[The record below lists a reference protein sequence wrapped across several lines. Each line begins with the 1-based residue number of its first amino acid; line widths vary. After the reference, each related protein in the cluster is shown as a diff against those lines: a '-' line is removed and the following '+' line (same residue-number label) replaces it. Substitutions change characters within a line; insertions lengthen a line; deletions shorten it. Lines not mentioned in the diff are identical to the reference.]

1 MELTASFG
9 DLLHQFAPVFT
20 APTSQT
26 FLAIVA
32 GWVLSQRHRFITEVI
47 FSSGNVGN
55 GHWSRFHRFFSHAA
69 WDLDAFSLVLTKLVL
84 TILAPGALL
93 VFTVD
98 DTLCRKRGLTLYG
111 AGMHYD
117 PLISSRSKKLVSWG
131 HDWVALSV
139 IVVHPFWAPTKIFA
153 LPIAARLYINRQG
166 LTKGKKS
173 QGKSAKA
180 NKAQGKSTTRATAK
194 KANGKTTAKANKTTA
209 KKANGKTTAKANKTT
224 AKATAKK
231 VDGKTPAKANKAAAK
246 ADPPH
251 RTRPELALELIQL
264 VARWFP
270 DAEILVL
277 GDSAYGGRS
286 VLSHLPP
293 NVHLISKVH
302 PKGALYEP
310 APPKIKGTR
319 GPARK
324 KGDRLPDMTAWAAD
338 PKKPWTHLDFDQ
350 FGLQASLSVKTM
362 QALYY
367 KAGRD
372 RLLTIV
378 LVHDREGK
386 RPDQMFYSTKL
397 DWTARQ
403 ILSAYACRWA
413 TECTFEYC
421 KQFLG
426 LEDPAN
432 RLPKAVERTAPMA
445 LFLYSL
451 VVVWFHRT
459 GHQYV
464 RFPFRPWY
472 KKKAEPS
479 FADMLTT
486 LRRLSYEEKT
496 EGLVA
501 NPLSLKTWLAQLTE
515 LLSRTG

>member
-1 MELTASFG
+1 MELTASFS
-9 DLLHQFAPVFT
+9 DLLQQFSPVFT
-20 APTSQT
+20 APTYQT

-69 WDLDAFSLVLTKLVL
+69 WDIDTFSMALAKLAMTV
-84 TILAPGALL
+84 LAPGAILHWA
-93 VFTVD
+93 VD
-98 DTLCRKRGLTLYG
+98 DTLCRKRGS
-111 AGMHYD
+111 D
-117 PLISSRSKKLVSWG
+117 PLRRR
-131 HDWVALSV
+131 HALRPA
-139 IVVHPFWAPTKIFA
+139 H
-153 LPIAARLYINRQG
+153 LQPIQG
-166 LTKGKKS
+166 LGQLGTRLGRPEPARRPPLLGTHQGLCLADRRPAVHQPPGAH
-173 QGKSAKA
+173 QGKEEQREIG
-180 NKAQGKSTTRATAK
+180 QGQDLGQSQSQ
-194 KANGKTTAKANKTTA
+194 
-209 KKANGKTTAKANKTT
+209 
-224 AKATAKK
+224 
-231 VDGKTPAKANKAAAK
+231 DPPAKT
-246 ADPPH
+246 DPNH
-251 RTRPELALELIQL
+251 RTRPELALELIRL

-270 DAEILVL
+270 DDQVLML

-293 NVHLISKVH
+293 NVHLISRVH

-324 KGDRLPDMTAWAAD
+324 KGDRLPGMAEWAED
-338 PKKPWTHLDFDQ
+338 PEQPWTRLDFNR
-350 FGLQASLSVKTM
+350 FGLHASLSVKTKK
-362 QALYY
+362 ALYY
-367 KAGRD
+367 KSGRD

-378 LVHDREGK
+378 LVRDLQGK
-386 RPDQMFYSTKL
+386 RPDQMFYCTEL
-397 DWTARQ
+397 DWTARE

-413 TECTFEYC
+413 IECTFEFC

-445 LFLYSL
+445 LFIYTI

-459 GHQYV
+459 GHESL

-472 KKKAEPS
+472 TKKEEPS

-486 LRRLSYEEKT
+486 LRRLSYDEKT
-496 EGLVA
+496 AGLL
-501 NPLSLKTWLAQLTE
+501 PKLTRLETWIAQLTE

>member
-9 DLLHQFAPVFT
+9 DLLLQFTPVFT

-47 FSSGNVGN
+47 FSGGQVGN

-69 WDLDAFSLVLTKLVL
+69 WDIDTFSLFLTKLVL
-84 TILAPGALL
+84 TILAPGSLL
-93 VFTVD
+93 IFTVD

-131 HDWVALSV
+131 HDWVVLSV
-139 IVVHPFWAPTKIFA
+139 IVVHPFWAPTKVFA

-173 QGKSAKA
+173 QGKSA
-180 NKAQGKSTTRATAK
+180 
-194 KANGKTTAKANKTTA
+194 TAKANKP
-209 KKANGKTTAKANKTT
+209 KGKATAKANKPKG
-224 AKATAKK
+224 KATAK
-231 VDGKTPAKANKAAAK
+231 ANTATAK
-246 ADPPH
+246 ADPKH

-264 VARWFP
+264 VARWSP

-302 PKGALYEP
+302 PDGALYEP

-324 KGDRLPDMTAWAAD
+324 KGARLPGMAAWAAD
-338 PKKPWTHLDFDQ
+338 AEQPWARLEFDQ
-350 FGLQASLSVKTM
+350 FGLHATLEVKTRE
-362 QALYY
+362 ALYY

-372 RLLTIV
+372 RLLKIV
-378 LVHDREGK
+378 LVRDLQGK
-386 RPDQMFYSTKL
+386 RPDQMFYSTKRQ
-397 DWTARQ
+397 WTARE
-403 ILSAYACRWA
+403 ILSAYAWRWA

-459 GHQYV
+459 GHQFV

-472 KKKAEPS
+472 PKKAEPS

-486 LRRLSYEEKT
+486 LRRLSYDEKT
-496 EGLVA
+496 EGLLA

>member
-1 MELTASFG
+1 MELTASFV
-9 DLLHQFAPVFT
+9 DLLHQFSPVFT

-69 WDLDAFSLVLTKLVL
+69 WDLDTFSLFLTKLVL

-93 VFTVD
+93 IFTVD
-98 DTLCRKRGLTLYG
+98 DSLCRKRGLTLYG

-117 PLISSRSKKLVSWG
+117 PLISSRSKALVSWG
-131 HDWVALSV
+131 HNWVVLCV
-139 IVVHPFWAPTKIFA
+139 IVVHPFWAPTKVFA
-153 LPIAARLYINRQG
+153 LPIAARLYLNRQG

-173 QGKSAKA
+173 KGKSAKA
-180 NKAQGKSTTRATAK
+180 KKAKGKTTARATAK
-194 KANGKTTAKANKTTA
+194 KANGKTTAKATA
-209 KKANGKTTAKANKTT
+209 KKVNSKTT
-224 AKATAKK
+224 AKATKANGKTMAKAKK
-231 VDGKTPAKANKAAAK
+231 AKAK
-246 ADPPH
+246 ADPDH

-310 APPKIKGTR
+310 APPKIKGTK

-324 KGDRLPDMTAWAAD
+324 KGNRLPGMAEWAAD
-338 PKKPWTHLDFDQ
+338 PEKPWTQLDFDQ
-350 FGLQASLSVKTM
+350 FGLHASLSVKTM

-367 KAGRD
+367 RAGRD

-378 LVHDREGK
+378 LVRDLEGK

-445 LFLYSL
+445 MFMYSL

-496 EGLVA
+496 EGLLA